1 MVVLSIIG
9 IVIALILVVLFIK
22 VSNAHSVK
30 VYGYEIFNAGNF
42 IVSVLGYLAIYFGN
56 RWYSDALKE
65 HGDLL
70 NGELLMGIGGLFLLA
85 VVYLNIKN
93 TSLLYGLVMS
103 FVMEILYAAVT
114 PVVLFVLFMAVAF
127 FAETKPVYNIN
138 N

>member
-9 IVIALILVVLFIK
+9 IIIALILIALFIQA
-22 VSNAHSVK
+22 SNAHSVK

-42 IVSVLGYLAIYFGN
+42 IISVLGYLAIYFGN
-56 RWYSDALKE
+56 GWYSDALKE

-70 NGELLMGIGGLFLLA
+70 NGELLMGIGGLFLLG

-103 FVMEILYAAVT
+103 FVMEILYAAAT
-114 PVVLFVLFMAVAF
+114 PVVLLVLLMAAAF

-138 N
+138 D